1 VASQHRQAPLL
12 PSRPSIRDVAR
23 RAGVSPGCVSNVLN
37 HRRSQND
44 PIGRAVLAAV
54 ADLGYRANTI
64 AANLRRTNSRFVGVV
79 LPDFENPFFGA
90 LLSALERS
98 AEASGY
104 RLATA
109 TSRED
114 PVIEA
119 REVEELLGWRVA
131 GILVVPAHGSLPG
144 ALAGAGVPIVV
155 VDRVSSGRGDQPKT
169 DEVSVD
175 NESAARAVAEWL
187 IQLGHRHILVAR
199 SEPQLLNMAE
209 RLRGV
214 EAAAAAAPV
223 PVRIE
228 LLNCGWT
235 VESADA
241 AFARRSATEPLPG
254 AIFALQNLAALAAY
268 GAVRRLGL
276 TPGID
281 LALASFDDSAWMAH
295 MHPAVAAMAQ
305 PVEEIAEAAFA
316 MLVARIEGAAEAPRA
331 LRLPCRL
338 IERATLIG
346 PAAIITKQDKS
357 GDVLPPR
364 TAETGPQNAPL
375 DTGSSTTEEN
385 DP

>member
-1 VASQHRQAPLL
+1 MALLHKQASL
-12 PSRPSIRDVAR
+12 PPARASIRDVAR
-23 RAGVSPGCVSNVLN
+23 KAGVSAACVSNVLN
-37 HRRSQND
+37 RRRSQED
-44 PIGRAVLAAV
+44 LIGRAVLAAV

-98 AEASGY
+98 AEAAGY

-114 PVIEA
+114 PAIQA

-131 GILVVPAHGSLPG
+131 GILVVPAYGSLPG
-144 ALAGAGVPIVV
+144 AFAEAGVPMVV
-155 VDRVSSGRGDQPKT
+155 VDRVSSGPGDTPAT

-175 NESAARAVAEWL
+175 NEAAARAVAERL
-187 IQLGHRHILVAR
+187 IALGHRHILVAC
-199 SEPQLLNMAE
+199 SDPQMLNMAE

-214 EAAAAAAPV
+214 EAAAAASGLPV
-223 PVRIE
+223 QIE

-241 AFARRSATEPLPG
+241 AFTRRGAAESMPR
-254 AIFALQNLAALAAY
+254 AIFALQNLASLAAY
-268 GAVRRLGL
+268 GAARRLGL

-295 MHPAVAAMAQ
+295 MHPAVTAVAQ
-305 PVEEIAEAAFA
+305 PVEAIAEAAFA
-316 MLVARIEGAAEAPRA
+316 MLVARIEGADAAPQA
-331 LRLPCRL
+331 LRVPCQL
-338 IERATLIG
+338 IERATLIA
-346 PAAIITKQDKS
+346 PNQNRS

-364 TAETGPQNAPL
+364 AKETEPQNAPL
-375 DTGSSTTEEN
+375 DTGS
-385 DP
+385 